1 MADRHQIGV
10 THMQRLIGTH
20 ARAVRAPIISQGD
33 DLQKITVECIL
44 DAAKNDGFELK
55 DRDIIGVTESLLA
68 RSQGNYLE
76 ISEIAEETKNK
87 FSGHFVVLF
96 PILSRNRFSHI
107 LKGLAM
113 SGRQITVML
122 SYPSDEVGNHLMD
135 VDAMYAA
142 NLNPHKDIL
151 TREDFRKLF
160 GHKFKH
166 PFTGLDY
173 IDLYMDLA
181 IDNNIEV
188 VLANDPL
195 SALEFSKDVLV
206 ATIHN
211 RKHLKHLLLANGG
224 QCVLA
229 LDELATTPGK
239 SGGYNPEYGLLGS
252 NLAGNNRLKLFPRD
266 AREFCYGIQKALFEK
281 TGKTVEVLVY
291 GDGAFKDPV
300 GKIWELADPVV
311 APGFTS
317 GLIGTP
323 NEIKMKYIADNE
335 LVGLSQEEAQ
345 RQLKQKISQ
354 KQSNLL
360 GQNASLGTTPRQLT
374 DLLGTLC
381 DLMSGSGDKG
391 TPIIHIQGYFDNY
404 ASE

>member
-1 MADRHQIGV
+1 MS
-10 THMQRLIGTH
+10 RLIGTH

-33 DLQKITVECIL
+33 DLQNITVDCIL
-44 DAAKNDGFELK
+44 AAAKNDGFELK

-68 RSQGNYLE
+68 RSQGNYLDIE
-76 ISEIAEETKNK
+76 EIAEEAKSV
-87 FSGHFVVLF
+87 FADHFVVLF

-135 VDAMYAA
+135 LDAMYKA
-142 NLNPHKDIL
+142 NLNPHKDVL
-151 TREDFRKLF
+151 SRQEFRKLF
-160 GHKFKH
+160 GHTFKH

-181 IDNNIEV
+181 VNNNIEV
-188 VLANDPL
+188 VLANDPFAAL
-195 SALEFSKDVLV
+195 SYSKDVLV
-206 ATIHN
+206 ATIHD
-211 RKHLKHLLLANGG
+211 RKHLKNLLLNNGG
-224 QCVLA
+224 NTIIG
-229 LDELATTPGK
+229 LDELATKQGK
-239 SGGYNPEYGLLGS
+239 SGGYNPEFGLLGS

-266 AREFCYGIQKALFEK
+266 AEQFCYAVQKKLFEK

-311 APGFTS
+311 APGFTA
-317 GLIGTP
+317 GLMGTP

-354 KQSNLL
+354 KGTNLL

-404 ASE
+404 ASD

>member
-1 MADRHQIGV
+1 M
-10 THMQRLIGTH
+10 
-20 ARAVRAPIISQGD
+20 
-33 DLQKITVECIL
+33 DL
-44 DAAKNDGFELK
+44 
-55 DRDIIGVTESLLA
+55 
-68 RSQGNYLE
+68 
-76 ISEIAEETKNK
+76 
-87 FSGHFVVLF
+87 
-96 PILSRNRFSHI
+96 
-107 LKGLAM
+107 
-113 SGRQITVML
+113 
-122 SYPSDEVGNHLMD
+122 
-135 VDAMYAA
+135 DAMYKA
-142 NLNPHKDIL
+142 NLNPHTDVL
-151 TREDFRKLF
+151 SRQEFRKLF
-160 GHKFKH
+160 GHTFKH

-181 IDNNIEV
+181 VNNNIEV

-195 SALEFSKDVLV
+195 AALSYSKDVLV
-206 ATIHN
+206 ATIHD
-211 RKHLKHLLLANGG
+211 RKHLKNLLLNNGG
-224 QCVLA
+224 NIIIG
-229 LDELATTPGK
+229 LDELATKQGK
-239 SGGYNPEYGLLGS
+239 SGGYNPEFGLLGS

-266 AREFCYGIQKALFEK
+266 AEQFCYAVQKKLFEK

-311 APGFTS
+311 APGFTA
-317 GLIGTP
+317 GLMGTP

-354 KQSNLL
+354 KGTNLL

-404 ASE
+404 ASD